1 MNKDG
6 VTINELSKMA
16 NVTVRTIRFYTD
28 EGVLDE
34 PAGRD
39 RYARYT
45 RRHYLQLNAART
57 LKERYLPLR
66 VIRDQMAS
74 LSEAELERLA
84 GPVPPHIEARFND
97 VENSEDAT
105 NAHIIAAQ
113 QLTSVANVAHH
124 TLSLPA
130 LDSEYTATTLNQTGI
145 DFLSA
150 GTIRE
155 AKSKPTYTVPR
166 EIRTMRTA
174 LSHAPVAPMSTT
186 PTIGDVWH
194 RIVISPSMELH
205 VREDGMQEAGEI
217 RRILASLRKR

>member
-1 MNKDG
+1 MSKDG
-6 VTINELSKMA
+6 ITINELSKMA

-45 RRHYLQLNAART
+45 RRHDLQLNAART
-57 LKERYLPLR
+57 LKERFLPLR

-74 LSEAELERLA
+74 MSESDLERLA
-84 GPVPPHIEARFND
+84 GPIPTPIEARFNEAEGI
-97 VENSEDAT
+97 ENAT
-105 NAHIIAAQ
+105 AAHIIAAQ
-113 QLTSVANVAHH
+113 QIASVASMSHH
-124 TLSLPA
+124 VRTFAPV
-130 LDSEYTATTLNQTGI
+130 DN
-145 DFLSA
+145 DFS
-150 GTIRE
+150 
-155 AKSKPTYTVPR
+155 AKSLNKPEFDFVSN
-166 EIRTMRTA
+166 A
-174 LSHAPVAPMSTT
+174 LHEEPIQPKFTIPSDRDLVRHSQ
-186 PTIGDVWH
+186 PTQSVNAIGDVWH

>member
-1 MNKDG
+1 MSKDG

-45 RRHYLQLNAART
+45 RRHYLQLNVARI

-74 LSEAELERLA
+74 LNDAELERLA
-84 GPVPPHIEARFND
+84 GPVPPHIEARFLD
-97 VENSEDAT
+97 GESLEDPIDP
-105 NAHIIAAQ
+105 HIVAAQ
-113 QLTSVANVAHH
+113 LLTPIASH
-124 TLSLPA
+124 TLHTHA
-130 LDSEYTATTLNQTGI
+130 FQAIEADDNAAKLNESGF

-150 GTIRE
+150 PDVQATQ
-155 AKSKPTYTVPR
+155 SKPSYTVPR
-166 EIRTMRTA
+166 DLRMLRQA
-174 LSHAPVAPMSTT
+174 PNYAPVTANSSNSM
-186 PTIGDVWH
+186 IGDVWH
-194 RIVISPSMELH
+194 RIVISPSLELH
-205 VREDGMQEAGEI
+205 VREDGMQEAGEV
-217 RRILASLRKR
+217 RRILAALRKR

>member
-57 LKERYLPLR
+57 LKERFLPLR

-74 LSEAELERLA
+74 MSESELERLA
-84 GPVPPHIEARFND
+84 GPVPAAIDARFND
-97 VENSEDAT
+97 VESIV
-105 NAHIIAAQ
+105 NASVAHVVAAQ
-113 QLTSVANVAHH
+113 L
-124 TLSLPA
+124 
-130 LDSEYTATTLNQTGI
+130 
-145 DFLSA
+145 
-150 GTIRE
+150 
-155 AKSKPTYTVPR
+155 
-166 EIRTMRTA
+166 
-174 LSHAPVAPMSTT
+174 
-186 PTIGDVWH
+186 
-194 RIVISPSMELH
+194 
-205 VREDGMQEAGEI
+205 
-217 RRILASLRKR
+217 

>member
-57 LKERYLPLR
+57 LKERFLPLR

-74 LSEAELERLA
+74 MSESELERLA
-84 GPVPPHIEARFND
+84 GPVPAAIDARFND
-97 VENSEDAT
+97 VEGIESAT
-105 NAHIIAAQ
+105 AAHIIAAQ
-113 QLTSVANVAHH
+113 QLAPAASMLHQVRSFAPVDNDLSAKSLNESEFNFLSNTVHEE
-124 TLSLPA
+124 TLKPTFTMQSSRGFVRQSQP
-130 LDSEYTATTLNQTGI
+130 TQPATTT
-145 DFLSA
+145 S
-150 GTIRE
+150 
-155 AKSKPTYTVPR
+155 
-166 EIRTMRTA
+166 
-174 LSHAPVAPMSTT
+174 
-186 PTIGDVWH
+186 DVWH

>member
-57 LKERYLPLR
+57 LKERFLPLR

-74 LSEAELERLA
+74 MSESELERLA
-84 GPVPPHIEARFND
+84 GPVPAAIDARFND
-97 VENSEDAT
+97 VESIV
-105 NAHIIAAQ
+105 NASVAHVVAAQ
-113 QLTSVANVAHH
+113 LLAPVASMSHQARSFA
-124 TLSLPA
+124 SLNT
-130 LDSEYTATTLNQTGI
+130 DYSATTVNETGF
-145 DFLSA
+145 DFLSNA
-150 GTIRE
+150 LHE
-155 AKSKPTYTVPR
+155 EPVKPVFNPVVER
-166 EIRTMRTA
+166 GFA
-174 LSHAPVAPMSTT
+174 LQNQPAQSST
-186 PTIGDVWH
+186 TIGDVWH

>member
-1 MNKDG
+1 MNKEG

-74 LSEAELERLA
+74 LSETELERLA
-84 GPVPPHIEARFND
+84 GPVPAHIEDRFND
-97 VENSEDAT
+97 VESIAES
-105 NAHIIAAQ
+105 HIVAAQ
-113 QLTSVANVAHH
+113 QLTSMVAMSHVRMAF
-124 TLSLPA
+124 SP
-130 LDSEYTATTLNQTGI
+130 SETEYSAPPLNETKF
-145 DFLSA
+145 DFLSNA
-150 GTIRE
+150 TVHE
-155 AKSKPTYTVPR
+155 EKSKPSYAVPR
-166 EIRTMRTA
+166 DLRVMRQPQSA
-174 LSHAPVAPMSTT
+174 T
-186 PTIGDVWH
+186 PTAQSGSATGDVWH

>member
-57 LKERYLPLR
+57 LKERFLPLR

-74 LSEAELERLA
+74 MSESELERLA
-84 GPVPPHIEARFND
+84 GPVPAAIDARFND
-97 VENSEDAT
+97 VESIV
-105 NAHIIAAQ
+105 NASVAHVVAAQ
-113 QLTSVANVAHH
+113 LLAPVASMSHQARSFAPLN
-124 TLSLPA
+124 TDYS
-130 LDSEYTATTLNQTGI
+130 ATTVNETGF
-145 DFLSA
+145 DFLSNA
-150 GTIRE
+150 LHE
-155 AKSKPTYTVPR
+155 EPVKPVFNPVVER
-166 EIRTMRTA
+166 GFA
-174 LSHAPVAPMSTT
+174 LQNQPAQSST
-186 PTIGDVWH
+186 TIGDVWH

>member
-57 LKERYLPLR
+57 LKERFLPLR

-74 LSEAELERLA
+74 MSESELERLA
-84 GPVPPHIEARFND
+84 GPVPAAIDARFND
-97 VENSEDAT
+97 VESIV
-105 NAHIIAAQ
+105 NASVAHVVAAQ
-113 QLTSVANVAHH
+113 LLAPVASMSHQARSFA
-124 TLSLPA
+124 SLNT
-130 LDSEYTATTLNQTGI
+130 DYSATTVNETGF
-145 DFLSA
+145 DFLSNA
-150 GTIRE
+150 LHE
-155 AKSKPTYTVPR
+155 EPVKPVFNPAVER
-166 EIRTMRTA
+166 GFA
-174 LSHAPVAPMSTT
+174 LQNQPAQSST
-186 PTIGDVWH
+186 TIGDVWH